1 MELEM
6 SRIVSFKLPE
16 TMHIPVEAT
25 LEGKGLMEA
34 FSPISLCS
42 LRLPCVPTCT
52 LLAVLSG
59 E

>member
-1 MELEM
+1 MG
-6 SRIVSFKLPE
+6 SFKEPE
-16 TMHIPVEAT
+16 TIYIPVEVT

-34 FSPISLCS
+34 FSPISLWS
-42 LRLPCVPTCT
+42 LSLPCVPTCT